1 MRPVTSRR
9 GLGARLPA
17 PARTGADGWGSWRFG
32 SPPGRSDPDASG
44 SGAAGSGHV
53 MKWAPVEILPGRP
66 VIPGVSDDNP
76 RRYDAYAR
84 EYPSYRET
92 SRDLIAVA
100 LPSADA
106 GRVNA
111 AVLDLACGTGATT
124 REILAVLGPDS
135 QVTGVD
141 QSAAMLTVAASSTT
155 DPRATWIQARARE
168 CRSARDRDQSTSS
181 SAIPAIWQTDVAAAA
196 MAVRAVMKAGG
207 RFAFNVPAGFLGEY
221 GRGSRERYP
230 SLLSEMRAIAERD
243 YGWAPG
249 DRAPGRVWP
258 RLTEESICRSL
269 AAAGFDVEQ
278 VTEVSHQNSAESQRA
293 WLSIP
298 IFTRDRFGG
307 LPYEDRMRVLDKA
320 YERLGPGQTERAQWA
335 VFVAAAV
342 SAEAVP

>member
-1 MRPVTSRR
+1 M
-9 GLGARLPA
+9 G
-17 PARTGADGWGSWRFG
+17 
-32 SPPGRSDPDASG
+32 
-44 SGAAGSGHV
+44 
-53 MKWAPVEILPGRP
+53 PVEILAGPAGDSW
-66 VIPGVSDDNP
+66 GEDDNP

-106 GRVNA
+106 GRVDA
-111 AVLDLACGTGATT
+111 VVLDLACGTGATT
-124 REILAVLGPDS
+124 REILAVLGLDS
-135 QVTGVD
+135 RVTGVD
-141 QSAAMLTVAASSTT
+141 KSAAMLTVAASSTT
-155 DPRATWIQARARE
+155 DPRATWIQARAE
-168 CRSARDRDQSTSS
+168 SVDQRVTEPVDVVICNS
-181 SAIPAIWQTDVAAAA
+181 AIWQTDVAATA

-207 RFAFNVPAGFLGEY
+207 RFAFNVPVGFLSDGD

-249 DRAPGRVWP
+249 DRAPGRAP
-258 RLTEESICRSL
+258 QRLTEESICHSL

-307 LPYEDRMRVLDKA
+307 LPYEDRMRVLDQA
-320 YERLGPGQTERAQWA
+320 YERLGPGQTDRAQWA
-335 VFVAAAV
+335 VFVARA
-342 SAEAVP
+342 SDPGRRGHLGTGD